1 MALSSSAAYTTDFH
15 HEFRVETERLLLRRF
30 LWFTGVIGG
39 MLLLGLLVRT
49 GALIWARSSQVPL
62 PRGWPWWFLALIW
75 VAMYV
80 AAFWYARSRRPVGD
94 VLVRLSIGIVAIDGL
109 MNVLMRALD
118 LPAAGGLLAFTLT
131 HFLACALL
139 PWTPKQ
145 AIRPAVL
152 VLLVSA
158 AVQLLWETPLWS
170 STVETIVGVS
180 IGIVLSPLLVA
191 PGFAICWLRHSR
203 RMETFKLRFLQ
214 NKYGEMR
221 RELVDARRI
230 HESLFPTSIAEGPV
244 RLSYEYEPMRAIG
257 GDFLFAHR
265 RLDGPLS
272 IVLLDVTGHGIPAAL
287 TVNRLHGELE
297 RVFAENP
304 DIGPGEVLRLLNRYV
319 HLTLATHSIYATA
332 LCFRIDPRTDRLE
345 YASGGHPP
353 AFVRGV
359 DGTLEELESTSFVLG
374 ACAGQDFDPAPRS
387 VPFGA
392 GDCVVAYT
400 DGAIE
405 ARDSKGAMLRIEGLR
420 RLLASASDV
429 SNGSWPGVIRSR
441 VMHHRSGPAADD
453 TLIIEVYRPI
463 GQRDPASGVT
473 AAGHRASVTP

>member
-1 MALSSSAAYTTDFH
+1 MARSSGAAYTADFH
-15 HEFRVETERLLLRRF
+15 HEFRVETERLLRRRF
-30 LWFTGVIGG
+30 LWITGVIGG
-39 MLLLGLLVRT
+39 LLLLGLLVRT
-49 GALIWARSSQVPL
+49 GALVWARSSQAPL
-62 PRGWPWWFLALIW
+62 PRGWPWWFFALIW

-80 AAFWYARSRRPVGD
+80 AAFWYAKSRRPGGD

-118 LPAAGGLLAFTLT
+118 LPAAGGLFAFAVT
-131 HFLACALL
+131 HFLACVLL
-139 PWTPKQ
+139 PWSPRQ
-145 AIRPAVL
+145 AIRPALIVL
-152 VLLVSA
+152 VFNA
-158 AVQLLWETPLWS
+158 AVQLLWEAPFWS
-170 STVETIVGVS
+170 SSVDRIVGAS
-180 IGIVLSPLLVA
+180 IGIALSPLLVA
-191 PGFAICWLRHSR
+191 PSFANCWLRHSR

-230 HESLFPTSIAEGPV
+230 HESLFPTPIAEGPV

-257 GDFLFAHR
+257 GDFLFAHHHA
-265 RLDGPLS
+265 DGPLS
-272 IVLLDVTGHGIPAAL
+272 AVLLDVTGHGIPAAL

-332 LCFRIDPRTDRLE
+332 LCLRVDPRTDRLE

-359 DGTLEELESTSFVLG
+359 DGTLEELESTAFVLG
-374 ACAGQDFDPAPRS
+374 ACAGADFDPAPRS

-392 GDCVVAYT
+392 GDSVVAYT

-405 ARDSKGAMLRIEGLR
+405 ARDSRGAMLRIDGLR

-429 SNGSWPGVIRSR
+429 HNGAWPGVIRSR
-441 VMHHRSGPAADD
+441 VAHFRSGPAADD

-463 GQRDPASGVT
+463 GQRDPVSGVET
-473 AAGHRASVTP
+473 GRLASVTP